1 MAVSAPGGKRSPIAS
16 MLAAFL
22 SARHDQARR
31 ILHVDLLA
39 GLLAA
44 SLPWSTSGVAIVAL
58 IWLAALIPT
67 LDVRAFA
74 RSLRRPI
81 SALPIALFA
90 LAVVGT
96 LWSDASWG
104 ARLYAVG
111 PTAKLLMLPLLF
123 YHFERSTR
131 GMWSLIAFLVSCTLL
146 MAMSWIV
153 AFDPGLAL
161 KPQGDASRG
170 IFVKNYIDQSQEFAL
185 CAVALTYP
193 IVSALREKRIRLAA
207 LLAAVSLGFI
217 ANMAL
222 VTVSR
227 TALVTMPIMLAVFA
241 VLHLKG
247 RSNLVILCMT
257 IVLAG
262 LAWVASPQ
270 LRGTAATFVRDYQV
284 YKELHQPT
292 SIGLRLEF
300 WQKSLRFFAEAP
312 LIGHGTG
319 STRGLFAQAATG
331 PKVLVGGQVIGNPH
345 NQTLNVAVQ
354 WGVVGV
360 IILYAMWCFHL
371 LLFRGE
377 GLVAWIGLLVVVQN
391 IFTSLFNSHLFDF
404 HEGWMYVLGVGI
416 AGGMTLQ
423 ARSEK
428 APGCRQVPSGRDGW
442 HARDRWAIS
451 KSGNGAE
458 TQIIAVIG
466 RRMARF
472 SNLTFRN
479 FLIATHDAL
488 ATALAL
494 FASFYLRFEDDSFFV
509 RLPLLLRFLPYFI
522 LLSIVVCFI
531 FNLTTTKWRFFSL
544 PDVLNILRA
553 ATVLTLA
560 LLVLDY
566 IFVAP
571 NIHGSPV
578 APHMVGAFFAGK
590 ITILLYWFL
599 EIFFL
604 SGTRFIYRYFRYT
617 RARYH
622 ARTDEDAAPALLIG
636 RAADAEI
643 LLRAIESGAVK
654 RLWSVGVLS
663 PSPADRGQMIRNI
676 PVLGGIDD
684 LDDVIEDFAKRNKPI
699 ARVVMAPS
707 AFEPSARPESVLMRA
722 RRHGLI
728 VSRLPSLESG
738 DAPRLTAVAVEDLL
752 LRPSEKIDYARLEA
766 LVKNKS
772 VIVTGGGGSIGSEI
786 CDRVATFGAARLLV
800 IENSEPALYA
810 VVESLTAQNTKAAIE
825 GRIADIRDRDRI
837 HRLMSEFKPD
847 IVFHAAALKH
857 VPILERDWSEG
868 VKTNI
873 FGSVNVADA
882 ALAAGAEAMVMIST
896 DKAIEPVSMLGL
908 TKRFAEMYC
917 QALDHDLATR
927 SDGKSRMRLIS
938 VRFGNVLASNGS
950 VVPKFKAQIEAGGP
964 VTVTHP
970 DMVRY
975 FMTIREACDLVL
987 TAATHALTPVR
998 PDVSVYVLNMGQPV
1012 KIVDLAERMIRLSG
1026 LEPGHDI
1033 EIVFS
1038 GMRPG
1043 ERLNEILF
1051 ASEEPTIEIGVAGV
1065 MAAKPN
1071 EPPMQAL
1078 RQWIEALERAIAND
1092 DRATIRAVLK
1102 DAVPE
1107 FGRVAPSEGAVVP
1120 AGPVLQS

>member
-1 MAVSAPGGKRSPIAS
+1 
-16 MLAAFL
+16 
-22 SARHDQARR
+22 
-31 ILHVDLLA
+31 
-39 GLLAA
+39 
-44 SLPWSTSGVAIVAL
+44 
-58 IWLAALIPT
+58 
-67 LDVRAFA
+67 
-74 RSLRRPI
+74 
-81 SALPIALFA
+81 
-90 LAVVGT
+90 
-96 LWSDASWG
+96 
-104 ARLYAVG
+104 
-111 PTAKLLMLPLLF
+111 
-123 YHFERSTR
+123 
-131 GMWSLIAFLVSCTLL
+131 
-146 MAMSWIV
+146 
-153 AFDPGLAL
+153 
-161 KPQGDASRG
+161 
-170 IFVKNYIDQSQEFAL
+170 
-185 CAVALTYP
+185 
-193 IVSALREKRIRLAA
+193 
-207 LLAAVSLGFI
+207 
-217 ANMAL
+217 
-222 VTVSR
+222 
-227 TALVTMPIMLAVFA
+227 
-241 VLHLKG
+241 
-247 RSNLVILCMT
+247 MT
-257 IVLAG
+257 
-262 LAWVASPQ
+262 
-270 LRGTAATFVRDYQV
+270 
-284 YKELHQPT
+284 
-292 SIGLRLEF
+292 
-300 WQKSLRFFAEAP
+300 
-312 LIGHGTG
+312 
-319 STRGLFAQAATG
+319 
-331 PKVLVGGQVIGNPH
+331 
-345 NQTLNVAVQ
+345 
-354 WGVVGV
+354 
-360 IILYAMWCFHL
+360 
-371 LLFRGE
+371 
-377 GLVAWIGLLVVVQN
+377 
-391 IFTSLFNSHLFDF
+391 
-404 HEGWMYVLGVGI
+404 
-416 AGGMTLQ
+416 
-423 ARSEK
+423 
-428 APGCRQVPSGRDGW
+428 
-442 HARDRWAIS
+442 
-451 KSGNGAE
+451 
-458 TQIIAVIG
+458 
-466 RRMARF
+466 RF
-472 SNLTFRN
+472 SNLTLRN

-494 FASFYLRFEDDSFFV
+494 FASFYLRFEGDSFFV

-522 LLSIVVCFI
+522 LLSIVVCYV

-544 PDVLNILRA
+544 PDALNILRA

-578 APHMVGAFFAGK
+578 APNMVGAFFAGK
-590 ITILLYWFL
+590 VTIILYWFL

-604 SGTRFIYRYFRYT
+604 SGTRFLYRYFRYS

-622 ARTDEDAAPALLIG
+622 ARTDENAAPALLIG
-636 RAADAEI
+636 RAADAEV

-654 RLWSVGVLS
+654 RLWPVGVLS

-684 LDDVIEDFAKRNKPI
+684 LDEIIEDFAKRGKSI

-707 AFEPSARPESVLMRA
+707 AFEPDAHPESVLMRA

-786 CDRVATFGAARLLV
+786 CERVATFGAARLLV

-810 VVESLTAQNTKAAIE
+810 VVESLTAQNSEAAIE

-882 ALAAGAEAMVMIST
+882 SLAAGAEAMVMIST

-917 QALDHDLATR
+917 QALDHDLAQQ
-927 SDGKSRMRLIS
+927 SGGKPRMRLIS

-1012 KIVDLAERMIRLSG
+1012 KIVDLAERMITLSG
-1026 LEPGHDI
+1026 LQPGHDI
-1033 EIVFS
+1033 EIVFT

-1051 ASEEPTIEIGVAGV
+1051 ASEEPTIEIGVAGI

-1071 EPPMQAL
+1071 EPPMQTL
-1078 RQWIEALERAIAND
+1078 RKWIEALEQAIAKD

-1107 FGRVAPSEGAVVP
+1107 FGSVAPVEAAASS
-1120 AGPVLQS
+1120 GPVLQA